1 MDKIELDNDRIS
13 LFTGETESVRSM
25 VSDAEWAMR
34 VDLAAAYRLADR
46 FGWTDLI
53 FTHFSARVPGEDGHF
68 LINPYG
74 WAFDEITA
82 SSLVKIDVDGNKVGH
97 SPHPVNP
104 AGFPIHAAVH
114 RAGDE
119 NHVVFHLHTPDGI
132 SVASQ
137 KQGLLPLSQHALVV
151 IGDLAYHSFGGA
163 GFQGDE
169 GARIAGSLGGKHCG
183 LLRNHGTM
191 TVGKTVAAAFMRIY
205 YLERACTIQV
215 RMQGGGELEFPEAE
229 AAAKLSEVSMR
240 GMDRGADL
248 VWPAMLRKLDRA
260 GCDYAR

>member
-1 MDKIELDNDRIS
+1 MDKVELDQERIS
-13 LFTGETESVRSM
+13 LFTGETESVREH
-25 VSDAEWAMR
+25 VSEAEWVLR
-34 VDLAAAYRLADR
+34 VDLAASYRLADL

-53 FTHFSARVPGEDGHF
+53 FTHFSARVPGEPTHF

-82 SSLVKIDVDGNKVGH
+82 SSLVKVDVDGVKVGA

-104 AGFPIHAAVH
+104 AGFPIHSAVH
-114 RAGDE
+114 RAGDD
-119 NHVVFHLHTPDGI
+119 NHCVFHLHTLDGI
-132 SVASQ
+132 AVSAQ
-137 KQGLLPLSQHALVV
+137 KEGLLPISQQALVV
-151 IGDLAYHSFGGA
+151 YGDLAYHEFGGA

-169 GARIAGSLGGKHCG
+169 GARIAGSLGDKHCG

-191 TVGKTVAAAFMRIY
+191 TVGKTCAAAFLRIY
-205 YLERACTIQV
+205 YLERACSIQV
-215 RMQGGGELEFPEAE
+215 RTQGGGEIVLPEAK
-229 AAAKLSEVSMR
+229 AADELSRMSMR
-240 GMDRGADL
+240 NFDRGAEF